1 METENTQFM
10 QEQYHILRINRSIE
24 RLEKLGSSHRY
35 PKGYIFD
42 YREHSPDSIYYIKK
56 GRIMAY
62 EDTFNGEHRVYNIMR
77 NGSLFLEEYVLFPKP
92 CPILFETITDSELL
106 KINRCDLIRAFKSNI
121 DIVLDILDSVC
132 NKFCASME
140 SQRIGAKQTAEW
152 KLCRMLISDFENF
165 GKPYKNG
172 MLLKER
178 VSHQMLADILG
189 MNRVTVSRKFKKLR
203 ELGLISQQD
212 GYLYL
217 PDINAFLDYMDQLEL
232 LQPE

>member
-1 METENTQFM
+1 
-10 QEQYHILRINRSIE
+10 
-24 RLEKLGSSHRY
+24 
-35 PKGYIFD
+35 
-42 YREHSPDSIYYIKK
+42 
-56 GRIMAY
+56 
-62 EDTFNGEHRVYNIMR
+62 
-77 NGSLFLEEYVLFPKP
+77 
-92 CPILFETITDSELL
+92 
-106 KINRCDLIRAFKSNI
+106 
-121 DIVLDILDSVC
+121 
-132 NKFCASME
+132 ME
-140 SQRIGAKQTAEW
+140 SRRIGAKQTAEW

-203 ELGLISQQD
+203 DLGLISQQD

>member
-1 METENTQFM
+1 
-10 QEQYHILRINRSIE
+10 
-24 RLEKLGSSHRY
+24 
-35 PKGYIFD
+35 
-42 YREHSPDSIYYIKK
+42 
-56 GRIMAY
+56 MAY
-62 EDTFNGEHRVYNIMR
+62 EDAFDGEHRVYNIMR

-152 KLCRMLISDFENF
+152 KLCWMLISDFENF
-165 GKPYKNG
+165 GKPYENG
-172 MLLKER
+172 MVLKER

-203 ELGLISQQD
+203 DLGLISQRD

-217 PDINAFLDYMDQLEL
+217 PDIDAFLDYMDQLEL
-232 LQPE
+232 LQTQ